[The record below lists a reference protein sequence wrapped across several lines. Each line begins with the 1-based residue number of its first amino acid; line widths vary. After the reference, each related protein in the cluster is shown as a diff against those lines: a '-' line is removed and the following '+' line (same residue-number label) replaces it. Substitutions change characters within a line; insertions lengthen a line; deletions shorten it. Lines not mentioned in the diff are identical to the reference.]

1 MRCVTLARCGRSG
14 GPIRVKT
21 MCGNTES
28 PPLRSR
34 RSSTPVLATSGS
46 AATSPTYGDIT
57 YIFGQTDA
65 GRALIVVLTD
75 AVDGRDFVVTAR
87 DMTDTERRLY
97 ERRGR

>member
-1 MRCVTLARCGRSG
+1 VREIRWTDQSEDHVWKHRVTPAE
-14 GPIRVKT
+14 VEEVV
-21 MCGNTES
+21 N
-28 PPLRSR
+28 
-34 RSSTPVLATSGS
+34 
-46 AATSPTYGDIT
+46 TSPRYVRVSGDIT

-87 DMTDTERRLY
+87 DMTDSELRLY